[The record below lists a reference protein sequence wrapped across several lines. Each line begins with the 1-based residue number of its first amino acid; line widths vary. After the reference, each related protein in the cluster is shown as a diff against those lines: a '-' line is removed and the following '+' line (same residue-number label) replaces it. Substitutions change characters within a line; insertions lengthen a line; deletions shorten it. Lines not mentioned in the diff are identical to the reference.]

1 MARAKKS
8 APEAPAG
15 DAPSQSPESTASST
29 PTKAVAKKRAA
40 TGGKRRAGSPGPARA
55 PASRQEAA
63 DPDQT
68 EGGPS
73 LVVGI
78 GASAGG
84 YEALT
89 QFFPVLPPDTGMAFV
104 VVQHLDPK
112 HESLLPELLGKLTK
126 MPVSQV
132 KDRTQVKANQVYV
145 IPPNTLMT
153 ITGKMLLP
161 DRPPQGAEA
170 PDVHR
175 PLPPLPGGEP

>member
-8 APEAPAG
+8 APDAPAG
-15 DAPSQSPESTASST
+15 DAPSQSPESAAAAT
-29 PTKAVAKKRAA
+29 PTKTAAKKGAA
-40 TGGKRRAGSPGPARA
+40 AGGKRRAGSPGPGRE

-63 DPDQT
+63 EPGQI
-68 EGGPS
+68 EPGPS

-89 QFFPVLPPDTGMAFV
+89 QFFPALPPDTGMAFV

-112 HESLLPELLGKLTK
+112 HESLLPELLAKLTK

-132 KDRTQVKANQVYV
+132 KDRTQVQANQVYV

-153 ITGKMLLP
+153 IT
-161 DRPPQGAEA
+161 E
-170 PDVHR
+170 
-175 PLPPLPGGEP
+175 